1 LPAFQNQLPAF
12 SNILYS
18 GILATNLFLKKY
30 KMATEEFPLKKVCI
44 ICAKG
49 TIEDVYAAL
58 VMSNGA
64 VMEGIETKMFFTFF
78 GLDAIT
84 KKTMN
89 SLHTGVVGNPAM
101 RMPGGL
107 PFPTL
112 LGIIPGVETGVSAM
126 MRSQMD
132 KLDIPPVKEF
142 LEMIEAGGGEI
153 YACKLAMDM
162 FKLKKDDLWEGV
174 KDVLTVG
181 QFYEMCGGLQTQI
194 IFT

>member
-1 LPAFQNQLPAF
+1 M
-12 SNILYS
+12 SN
-18 GILATNLFLKKY
+18 
-30 KMATEEFPLKKVCI
+30 EEYPLKKVCI

-49 TIEDVYAAL
+49 SLEDVYAAL
-58 VMSNGA
+58 VMANGA
-64 VMEGIETKMFFTFF
+64 VMEGIETKVFFTFF

-84 KKTMN
+84 KKYMS
-89 SLHTGVVGNPAM
+89 SLHTAAVGNPAM

-112 LGIIPGVETGVSAM
+112 LGALPGVEAGVSKM
-126 MRSQMD
+126 MRAEME
-132 KLDIPPVKEF
+132 KLDIPTVPEF
-142 LEMIEAGGGEI
+142 LEMITAGGGEI

-162 FKLKKDDLWEGV
+162 FKLKKSDLSDEV

-181 QFYEMCGGLQTQI
+181 QFYELCGGQGTQI

>member
-1 LPAFQNQLPAF
+1 MENK
-12 SNILYS
+12 N
-18 GILATNLFLKKY
+18 NDH
-30 KMATEEFPLKKVCI
+30 PLKKVSI

-49 TIEDVYAAL
+49 NLEDVYASL
-58 VMSNGA
+58 VLANGA
-64 VMEGIETKMFFTFF
+64 VMEGIEAKLFFTFF

-84 KKTMN
+84 KKRMN
-89 SLHTGVVGNPAM
+89 RLHTSTVGNPAM

-112 LGIIPGVETGVSAM
+112 LGIVPFVEAGVSAM
-126 MRSQMD
+126 MRSQME
-132 KLDIPPVKEF
+132 KLDIPPVEEF
-142 LEMIEAGGGEI
+142 LDMITAGGGEI

-162 FKLKKDDLWEGV
+162 FKLTKDDLCEQV

-181 QFYEMCGGLQTQI
+181 EFYALAGGEDSQI

>member
-1 LPAFQNQLPAF
+1 MN
-12 SNILYS
+12 N
-18 GILATNLFLKKY
+18 
-30 KMATEEFPLKKVCI
+30 EEYPLKKVCI

-49 TIEDVYAAL
+49 TLEDVYAAL

-64 VMEGIETKMFFTFF
+64 VMEGIETKVFFTFF

-84 KKTMN
+84 KKQM
-89 SLHTGVVGNPAM
+89 SKLHTAAVGNPAM

-112 LGIIPGVETGVSAM
+112 LGALPGVEAGVSMM
-126 MRSQMD
+126 MRAEME
-132 KLDIPPVKEF
+132 KLDIPTVPEF
-142 LEMIEAGGGEI
+142 LEMITAGGGEI

-162 FKLKKDDLWEGV
+162 FKLKKEDLSDEV

-181 QFYEMCGGLQTQI
+181 QFYELCGGQGTQI